1 MAYVDFASDASVA
14 SLPARVPVEPVSGFS
29 PLEWSVIALA
39 ERDRIASLATPG
51 RLATAFG
58 SLFATVWRNPALAD
72 PRLEALR
79 RIAVLHWRKGD
90 AVAADEGARF
100 LDSGFTAAQYATLR
114 ASIAA
119 AGAKRHA
126 KWATGDL

>member
-1 MAYVDFASDASVA
+1 MAYVDFTGDALLAPLPVVA
-14 SLPARVPVEPVSGFS
+14 PVEPVRGFS
-29 PLEWSVIALA
+29 ALEWSVIALA

-58 SLFATVWRNPALAD
+58 TLFATQRRSPSLAD

-90 AVAADEGARF
+90 AVAAAETARF
-100 LDSGFTAAQYATLR
+100 LSAGFSAGQYDTLR
-114 ASIAA
+114 ASIATA
-119 AGAKRHA
+119 RARREG
-126 KWATGDL
+126 